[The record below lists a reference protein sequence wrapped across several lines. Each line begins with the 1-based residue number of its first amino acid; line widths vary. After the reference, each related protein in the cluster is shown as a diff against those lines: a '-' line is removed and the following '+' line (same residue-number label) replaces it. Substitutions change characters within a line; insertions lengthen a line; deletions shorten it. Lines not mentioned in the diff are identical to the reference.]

1 VDDLPRLVGEFP
13 CGRTRIQLVGCA
25 CAELF
30 GDTAIVRSV
39 AVLREWRDQGVASHL
54 VNAVMMRA
62 RANGSRRAVLLTST
76 CPSYF
81 ARYGFSLIHASKLP
95 RRCSK
100 ARNSSG
106 CAIPARCACARSW
119 RDLSAGFCK
128 SVNNRAP
135 HICTSIEETP
145 CRRPSAPSVFT
156 NLVCRK

>member
-1 VDDLPRLVGEFP
+1 MIKDMRIRMAQPTDAPAIGAVLERCGLPVDDLARLVGEFHVA
-13 CGRTRIQLVGCA
+13 IIESQLVGCA

-81 ARYGFSLIHASKLP
+81 ARYGFSLVHASKLP
-95 RRCSK
+95 REVLESQEFQRL
-100 ARNSSG
+100 
-106 CAIPARCACARSW
+106 
-119 RDLSAGFCK
+119 RDTSALCM
-128 SVNNRAP
+128 
-135 HICTSIEETP
+135 
-145 CRRPSAPSVFT
+145 SAE
-156 NLVCRK
+156 LI